1 MKTLE
6 TMPEIIPYFEG
17 HYRAFLQCRV
27 TQPSGFGIERISL
40 QSIESWCNL
49 NGIGVDERG
58 EFAVVIT
65 ALDDVFLDHQ
75 KNKDK
80 ATTK

>member
-6 TMPEIIPYFEG
+6 TMTEIMPHLEG
-17 HYRAFLQCRV
+17 HYRAFLQCRIA
-27 TQPSGFGIERISL
+27 QPSGFGIERISL

-58 EFAVVIT
+58 EFAIVIT
-65 ALDDVFLDHQ
+65 ALDDVFLKHQ
-75 KNKDK
+75 KTKPK
-80 ATTK
+80 AT